1 MKNQKT
7 WRFATL
13 ILLVVITGAIYIK
26 TNEVQAKP
34 SVISG
39 TVEMQQSTINLQS
52 FGKTIYCIVE
62 LPGGY
67 DVNDIEIRSVKI
79 NDSIHVIQN
88 TPAIIGDS
96 NNNSITDVT
105 LTFDRTEIVDF
116 LIGTITNES
125 VTLAISGVVAKVPF
139 EGYDSIKV
147 SNLLGDVTCDGMVNI
162 NDIIEAIASFNTEDG
177 ELNWNSNANFAPIWD
192 RLDLHDLVTI
202 AYHYGEIYL

>member
-1 MKNQKT
+1 MRNQKT

-13 ILLVVITGAIYIK
+13 VLLVAITGAVYMK
-26 TNEVQAKP
+26 TNEAQAKP

-39 TVEMQQSTINLQS
+39 TVEMQQSAINLQS
-52 FGKTIYCIVE
+52 YGKTINCIVE

-88 TPAIIGDS
+88 APIIIGD
-96 NNNSITDVT
+96 NNNNAITDVT

-125 VTLAISGVVAKVPF
+125 ITLTISGVVAKVPF
-139 EGYDSIKV
+139 EGYYSIMV
-147 SNLLGDVTCDGMVNI
+147 SNLLGDVNCDGIVNI

-177 ELNWNSNANFAPIWD
+177 ESNWNSNANYAPIWD
-192 RLDLHDLVTI
+192 KLDLHDLVTI
-202 AYHYGEIYL
+202 AYHYGEIHP